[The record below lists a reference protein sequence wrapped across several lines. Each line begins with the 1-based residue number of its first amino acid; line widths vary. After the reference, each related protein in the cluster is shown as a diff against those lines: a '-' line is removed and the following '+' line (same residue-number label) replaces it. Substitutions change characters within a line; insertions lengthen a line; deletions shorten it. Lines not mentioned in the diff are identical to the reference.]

1 MMPVHCTK
9 GHHNPPGSRFCQ
21 YCGERLVLALGK
33 DLSHGMIVGDRYRM
47 VRELGHGGFG
57 RTYLVEDIN
66 RFGEKCVLKEFAPK
80 VQGTQSL
87 KKAEELF
94 AREAG
99 VLYKLQHSQ
108 IPKFRE
114 LLRAKVGDASRLF
127 LVQDYVEGWTYS
139 QLLQECKRQGKR
151 FTEAQGRQLLLDLLP
166 VLDYIHSLGV
176 IHRDISPDNLI
187 WRRSDQLPV
196 LIDFGGVKQVAANL
210 ESEYR
215 AVGATPAPM
224 ATILGKLGYAPPEQ
238 MRSGAVYP
246 HSDLYALA
254 VTVVVLVT
262 AREPQQLFDDQT
274 LQWRWPEEVRV
285 EPLLAQVLQKML
297 SARPG
302 DRFLRA
308 AEVWQALHATSP
320 AQISGGRV
328 GTEMPPEMAAPV
340 RGEAATASPEGEAVT
355 NGAIVSRQPVL
366 LWWHFLLFLL
376 VSVTGGAVGWWGAHN
391 WVRMPMSL
399 QQEEM
404 PQEPPT
410 LFEPLREEPALD
422 ATFSEA
428 EKKRK
433 QALSDRRVAL
443 GVDANFFGRLVDEAF
458 YQEYPEKQ
466 GVELGKGE
474 EDAVW
479 RERWDTIAELLL
491 DRLSAVSD
499 EEARRRLGLYGVG
512 DRERWRRM
520 VNELHLGISALYDL
534 ADAKFYHLFPQ
545 WQGRDFIE
553 LQAGQVWSAIVS
565 DTILAL
571 QDGTALEEI
580 RFPPGAFRTQVAGT
594 LPPGGG
600 KAYIA
605 YLNQGQILRLNLQ
618 ADAATRLSV
627 YAPSGNEYPLLEDSS
642 EHTLSATLSES
653 GYYEITIV
661 SADPEHIYYNLNVAA
676 DQVTTE

>member
-21 YCGERLVLALGK
+21 YCGERLAVAQGQ
-33 DLSHGMIVGDRYRM
+33 DLSHGMIVGDHYRM
-47 VRELGHGGFG
+47 VRQLGHGGFG

-87 KKAEELF
+87 KKASELF

-99 VLYKLQHSQ
+99 VLYKLQHPQ

-114 LLRAKVGDASRLF
+114 LLRAKVGEASRLF
-127 LVQDYVEGWTYS
+127 LVQDYVEGWTYG

-176 IHRDISPDNLI
+176 IHRDISPDNLMF
-187 WRRSDQLPV
+187 RRSDQLPV

-210 ESEYR
+210 ESEYL
-215 AVGATPAPM
+215 AAGATPTPV
-224 ATILGKLGYAPPEQ
+224 ATILGKFGYAPPEQ

-254 VTVVVLVT
+254 VTVVVVLT
-262 AREPQQLFDDQT
+262 GREPQQLFDDQT
-274 LQWRWPEEVRV
+274 LQWRWLEEVRV

-297 SARPG
+297 SVRPG

-308 AEVWQALHATSP
+308 GDVLQVLNGKSP
-320 AQISGGRV
+320 ASISGGGM

-340 RGEAATASPEGEAVT
+340 TGGAAMGSPDGEAVA
-355 NGAIVSRQPVL
+355 NAIVSPQPVL

-376 VSVTGGAVGWWGAHN
+376 VSVTGGAAGWWGAHS
-391 WVRMPMSL
+391 WVRQPPSYVH
-399 QQEEM
+399 EK
-404 PQEPPT
+404 PQEQPT
-410 LFEPLREEPALD
+410 LFAPLDEEPELEP
-422 ATFSEA
+422 TFSEA
-428 EKKRK
+428 EKNRK

-443 GVDANFFGRLVDEAF
+443 LVDDNFFGQLVDEAF
-458 YQEYPEKQ
+458 YEEYPEKQ
-466 GVELGKGE
+466 GVGLGKGA
-474 EDAVW
+474 EDAQW

-499 EEARRRLGLYGVG
+499 EEARRRLGLYGAG
-512 DRERWRRM
+512 DRERWRG
-520 VNELHLGISALYDL
+520 VVKDLNLSISALYDL

-545 WQGRDFIE
+545 WQGRDFLP
-553 LQAGQVWSAIVS
+553 LQVGQVWYAIAA
-565 DTILAL
+565 DTLTAL

-580 RFPPGAFRTQVAGT
+580 RFPKGAFSTQVGGT

-600 KAYIA
+600 KAYTA

-627 YAPSGNEYPLLEDSS
+627 YARSGNEYPLLEDSG
-642 EHTLSATLSES
+642 EHTWSYTLSES
-653 GYYEITIV
+653 GYYEITVV
-661 SADPEHIYYNLNVAA
+661 SADQEHVYYNLNVAA
-676 DQVTTE
+676 DQVTTGSR

>member
-1 MMPVHCTK
+1 M
-9 GHHNPPGSRFCQ
+9 
-21 YCGERLVLALGK
+21 LALGK
-33 DLSHGMIVGDRYRM
+33 DLSHGTIVGERYRM
-47 VRELGHGGFG
+47 LRELGHGGFG
-57 RTYLVEDIN
+57 RTYLGEDLN

-80 VQGTQSL
+80 VQGTQAL
-87 KKAEELF
+87 KKASELF

-99 VLYKLQHSQ
+99 VLYKLQHRQ

-114 LLRAKVGDASRLF
+114 LLRAKVGEASRLF

-139 QLLQECKRQGKR
+139 QLLQECQRQGKR

-210 ESEYR
+210 ESEYL
-215 AVGATPAPM
+215 AAGATPTPG
-224 ATILGKLGYAPPEQ
+224 TILGKLGYAPPEQ
-238 MRSGAVYP
+238 WRSGAVYP

-254 VTVVVLVT
+254 VTVVVLLT
-262 AREPQQLFDDQT
+262 GREPQQLFDDQT
-274 LQWRWPEEVRV
+274 LQWRWLEVVRV

-308 AEVWQALHATSP
+308 GEVLQALHGKSP
-320 AQISGGRV
+320 VGVSGGGV
-328 GTEMPPEMAAPV
+328 GTEIPPELAAPEP
-340 RGEAATASPEGEAVT
+340 GGPATGAAGGEAVT
-355 NGAIVSRQPVL
+355 NTIVSRQPVL
-366 LWWHFLLFLL
+366 VWWHFLLFLL
-376 VSVTGGAVGWWGAHN
+376 VSVTGGAAGWWGAHN
-391 WVRMPMSL
+391 WVRRPPSHL
-399 QQEEM
+399 HEQ
-404 PQEPPT
+404 PQEQPT
-410 LFEPLREEPALD
+410 LFAPLNEEPELD
-422 ATFSEA
+422 GTFSEA
-428 EKKRK
+428 EKNRK

-443 GVDANFFGRLVDEAF
+443 GVDFNFFGQLVDEAF
-458 YQEYPEKQ
+458 YEEYPEKQ
-466 GVELGKGE
+466 GVGLGKGE

-499 EEARRRLGLYGVG
+499 EEARRRLGLYGAG
-512 DRERWRRM
+512 DRERWRA
-520 VNELHLGISALYDL
+520 VVKDLNLSISALYDL

-545 WQGRDFIE
+545 WQGRDF
-553 LQAGQVWSAIVS
+553 LKLPVGQVWYAIVS
-565 DTILAL
+565 DTIAAL
-571 QDGTALEEI
+571 ENGTALEEI
-580 RFPPGAFRTQVAGT
+580 RFPPGAFSTQVTGT

-605 YLNQGQILRLNLQ
+605 YLSQGQILRINLQ

-627 YAPSGNEYPLLEDSS
+627 YAPSGNEYPLLEDSA
-642 EHTLSATLSES
+642 EHTWNATLSES
-653 GYYEITIV
+653 GYYEITVV
-661 SADPEHIYYNLNVAA
+661 SADKEHIYYNLNLAA
-676 DQVTTE
+676 DQVTNE